1 MIAKILTVKKY
12 NKFDDL
18 KKENTDWD
26 FSFKKTNVIYAPN
39 GSGKTSI
46 SLMFKSL
53 CDNSSLDAKTSFG
66 SEGSSEIR
74 LLGDDKKEFI
84 YRKGKWNRNHKNV
97 EIFNSFYLEDN
108 VYTISI
114 EDRKNELNIFEMS
127 MPNEARK
134 LRKEL
139 NGITKSLGITRT
151 RLKNR
156 KLKLKNEKKDIN
168 KDSLVAKLQA
178 ERDDLVKQLEQKKV
192 ERKDFL
198 SVSINL
204 YISNINRYLASF
216 SNDLKII
223 DHKIVFPTNSNAI
236 RLVYGI
242 KINNH
247 EIHFTERESAA
258 SPSLKYY
265 LSEGDKNA
273 LALSFFLAKMDIVPK
288 PEEYLVVIDDPFTS
302 FDTHRKQTTI
312 TQLVRVANKV
322 GQLFILTHDLHFAND
337 FCNALYNDVPLK
349 LQIVRKGMSYII
361 QRYDFKNAL
370 LTGLS
375 KDIKTLNDFLK
386 KGDDMSLR
394 DVVRCIRP
402 CIEGVFRLK
411 YFSLVDEGQWLGDFI
426 KMIRDADTESPLYRL
441 KSYIPEIEEL
451 NDYSKI
457 YHHSNPNYMDVGI
470 DPIEL
475 SIQVKNTIKI
485 LYVL

>member
-1 MIAKILTVKKY
+1 M
-12 NKFDDL
+12 
-18 KKENTDWD
+18 KKEDTDWD
-26 FSFKKTNVIYAPN
+26 FSLKKINVIYAPN

-46 SLMFKSL
+46 SLMLKSL
-53 CDNSSLDAKTSFG
+53 CDNSSIEAKTSFG
-66 SEGSSEIR
+66 SVDSSEIR
-74 LLGDDKKEFI
+74 LLGDDNKEFI
-84 YRKGKWNRNHKNV
+84 YKKGRWNRNHKNV

-114 EDRKNELNIFEMS
+114 EDRKSELNIFEMS
-127 MPNEARK
+127 MPNEARQ

-139 NGITKSLGITRT
+139 NEINRALSVAKTRV
-151 RLKNR
+151 KNR
-156 KLKLKNEKKDIN
+156 KLKLKSEKKDIN
-168 KDSLVAKLQA
+168 KDIVIIKFQK
-178 ERDDLVKQLEQKKV
+178 ERDELAKKLEQKKA
-192 ERKDFL
+192 ERTKFL
-198 SVSINL
+198 SNSINL
-204 YISNINRYLASF
+204 YISNINRYLSSF

-223 DHKIVFPTNSNAI
+223 DHKIVFPSNTNSI

-247 EIHFTERESAA
+247 EIHFTERESSA

-273 LALSFFLAKMDIVPK
+273 LALSFFLAKMDIVPN
-288 PEEYLVVIDDPFTS
+288 PEEYIVVIDDPFTS

-312 TQLVRVANKV
+312 TRLVRVANKV

-337 FCNALYNDVPLK
+337 FCNALYNYTPLK
-349 LQIVRKGMSYII
+349 LQISRKGKSYII
-361 QRYDFKNAL
+361 EKFDFKNAL

-386 KGDDMSLR
+386 NGDNMSLR

-411 YFSLVDEGQWLGDFI
+411 YFSLVDETQWLGDFI
-426 KMIRDADTESPLYRL
+426 KMIRDADKDSPLYRL
-441 KSYIPEIEEL
+441 KTYIPQIEEL

-457 YHHSNPNYMDVGI
+457 YHHSNPNYMDVI
-470 DPIEL
+470 LDPTEL
-475 SIQVKNTIKI
+475 AIQVKNTIQL

>member
-1 MIAKILTVKKY
+1 MIEKILTVKRY
-12 NKFDDL
+12 NKFDNL
-18 KKENTDWD
+18 KKQNTDWD
-26 FSFKKTNVIYAPN
+26 FSFRKINIIYAPN

-46 SLMFKSL
+46 SLMLKSL
-53 CDNSSLDAKTSFG
+53 CDNSSIEAKTSFG
-66 SEGSSEIR
+66 SVDSAEIR

-84 YRKGKWNRNHKNV
+84 YRNGRWNRNHKNV

-114 EDRKNELNIFEMS
+114 EDKKSELNIFEMS
-127 MPNEARK
+127 TPNEARQ

-139 NGITKSLGITRT
+139 NEINRSLSIARTKV
-151 RLKNR
+151 KNR
-156 KLKLKNEKKDIN
+156 KLKLKSEKKDVN
-168 KDSLVAKLQA
+168 KDNVITKLQT
-178 ERDDLVKQLEQKKV
+178 ERDELAKKLEQKKA
-192 ERKDFL
+192 ERTKFL
-198 SVSINL
+198 STPIDL

-223 DHKIVFPTNSNAI
+223 DHKIVFPANSNEI

-247 EIHFTERESAA
+247 EIHFKERESAM

-273 LALSFFLAKMDIVPK
+273 LALSFFLAKMDIAPN
-288 PEEYLVVIDDPFTS
+288 PNEYIVVIDDPFTS

-337 FCNALYNDVPLK
+337 FCNALYSDTPLK
-349 LQIVRKGMSYII
+349 LQISRKGNSYII
-361 QRYDFKNAL
+361 QKHDFKKAL

-375 KDIKTLNDFLK
+375 KDIKTLNDYLQN
-386 KGDDMSLR
+386 GNDMSLR

-402 CIEGVFRLK
+402 CIEGIFRLK
-411 YFSLVDEGQWLGDFI
+411 YFSLVDENQWLGDFI
-426 KMIRDADTESPLYRL
+426 KMISDANKESPLHRL
-441 KSYIPEIEEL
+441 KIYLPTIEEL

-457 YHHSNPNYMDVGI
+457 YHHSNPNYMDVMI

-475 SIQVKNTIKI
+475 SIQVKNTIDL